1 MGDETIM
8 LEFQPM
14 MSARQAMARALRWA
28 DEEQELERARLWLDI
43 ARELRAGEKDARPLR
58 TGGIV
63 KPRADVE
70 EWFTKAASTGKVSRD
85 VPTEV
90 IVGHDPGTGQLA
102 FGQRFMAGATAP
114 ERAETVVMQRAQDES
129 TPAYEEAGQTLG
141 DTQGLPRRIAT
152 PCPVHLRGEGYTD
165 TCITPGCEAPIV
177 WSEQLGWRHAA
188 GQTLACPEQG

>member
-1 MGDETIM
+1 MSDNGPFPEI
-8 LEFQPM
+8 
-14 MSARQAMARALRWA
+14 MSARQAMQQAIERAQLG
-28 DEEQELERARLWLDI
+28 EPLMARLWLDI
-43 ARELRAGEKDARPLR
+43 ATELRAGEKDARPLR

-63 KPRADVE
+63 NPKPGPVTAH
-70 EWFTKAASTGKVSRD
+70 FFGGA
-85 VPTEV
+85 PTE
-90 IVGHDPGTGQLA
+90 
-102 FGQRFMAGATAP
+102 RFYLNTRTDAVNVPP

-141 DTQGLPRRIAT
+141 DTQGLPRRMAT

-188 GQTLACPEQG
+188 GQTLACPEQR

>member
-1 MGDETIM
+1 MSDNGPFPEI
-8 LEFQPM
+8 
-14 MSARQAMARALRWA
+14 MSARQAMQQAIERAQLGEF
-28 DEEQELERARLWLDI
+28 DDARLWLDI
-43 ARELRAGEKDARPLR
+43 ARELRAGEKDARPPR

-63 KPRADVE
+63 NPKPGPSA

-188 GQTLACPEQG
+188 GQTLACPEQR